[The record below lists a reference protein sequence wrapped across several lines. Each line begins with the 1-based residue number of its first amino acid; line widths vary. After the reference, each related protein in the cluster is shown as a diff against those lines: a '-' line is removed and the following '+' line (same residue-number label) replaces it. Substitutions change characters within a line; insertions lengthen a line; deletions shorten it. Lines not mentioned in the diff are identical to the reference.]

1 MKDISKHIKGIHIK
15 KRNTP
20 NKDMRKKYSNFLDKS
35 RRNSHGRRSKKIK
48 DTTISKPLPS
58 SKKRIQISPRLKNPN
73 IIKKVEGIKEL
84 KTKKPMKQDTT
95 KQKTMKQD
103 NTKKKPKKQDTTK
116 QSSQVIVNNKLIGT
130 DKKSKVTIDS
140 IKNINKKKKISKGR
154 RFSKKRKLHKK
165 HTKSRRVSFRCYP
178 QNTKNIDN
186 IITKANNMSNDE
198 LRKELLNN
206 GIEIKGNKSK
216 LLKDIYMFSSLGG
229 IKINRE

>member
-84 KTKKPMKQDTT
+84 KTKKPM
-95 KQKTMKQD
+95 
-103 NTKKKPKKQDTTK
+103 KQDTTK

>member
-84 KTKKPMKQDTT
+84 K
-95 KQKTMKQD
+95 
-103 NTKKKPKKQDTTK
+103 NALF
-116 QSSQVIVNNKLIGT
+116 VLI
-130 DKKSKVTIDS
+130 S
-140 IKNINKKKKISKGR
+140 IIK
-154 RFSKKRKLHKK
+154 F
-165 HTKSRRVSFRCYP
+165 F
-178 QNTKNIDN
+178 
-186 IITKANNMSNDE
+186 
-198 LRKELLNN
+198 LLSYNVC
-206 GIEIKGNKSK
+206 GN
-216 LLKDIYMFSSLGG
+216 
-229 IKINRE
+229 